1 MAVAIVDHKY
11 LFKNHGVVKEIL
23 FPNKAILTFNLAG
36 QEEKAILLAKN
47 LTLDGHNWEDIP
59 SKPQILSDVLKP
71 GDQLEFDCHIYDK
84 GGGLGSGKDK
94 CNYFAMKAWRSTQ
107 EGLPNPSPAPQTV
120 QLNPNLITGTGWI
133 SELTPR
139 KGVLT
144 FERAQG
150 GDERVLFLAS
160 KVYFFEK
167 RLGAKQ
173 SLFDLCTEGDNI
185 QFEAVPSEN
194 VDASTHFC
202 SWFATFVWKGRKPT
216 PSTPGVDNGKVGGI
230 SGNQRRSS
238 IGSSENSIELT
249 PPADETAHNLDFV
262 NGRVSDTLIKGVGQ
276 IAKIINDK
284 SGVIWWLKSGS
295 CIQSVWFEAKQT
307 FLYGSNLADKSLL
320 QVFKADDPVLIL
332 AELAPSNFPTKWL
345 AKQVIVN
352 DHSTAIV
359 DRVIK
364 SFSHEDT
371 TQPDDEVVEH

>member
-1 MAVAIVDHKY
+1 MH
-11 LFKNHGVVKEIL
+11 NHGVVKEIL
-23 FPNKAILTFNLAG
+23 FPNKAILTFKLAG

-47 LTLDGHNWEDIP
+47 LTLDGHTWEDIP
-59 SKPQILSDVLKP
+59 SQPQILSDVLKT
-71 GDQLEFDCHIYDK
+71 GDELEFDCHIYDK

-94 CNYFAMKAWRSTQ
+94 CNYFAMKAWRTTQ
-107 EGLPNPSPAPQTV
+107 DGASGGTATPTAQPVP
-120 QLNPNLITGTGWI
+120 LNPHLITGTGWI

-144 FERAQG
+144 FERVQG

-173 SLFDLCTEGDNI
+173 SLFDLCTEGDNL

-194 VDASTHFC
+194 VDTSTLFC
-202 SWFATFVWKGRKPT
+202 AWFATLVWKGRKPA
-216 PSTPGVDNGKVGGI
+216 PSTPSVDVGKPGGLI
-230 SGNQRRSS
+230 PGHQPRRSS
-238 IGSSENSIELT
+238 LGSSEHSIELT
-249 PPADETAHNLDFV
+249 TPVPSDEAVHLDFV

-284 SGVIWWLKSGS
+284 SGVIWWLKNGS

-307 FLYGSNLADKSLL
+307 FLYGSNLADKSLQ

-352 DHSTAIV
+352 DYSTSIV
-359 DRVIK
+359 DRIMK
-364 SFSHEDT
+364 SFSPVDAST
-371 TQPDDEVVEH
+371 NQPDESMDH